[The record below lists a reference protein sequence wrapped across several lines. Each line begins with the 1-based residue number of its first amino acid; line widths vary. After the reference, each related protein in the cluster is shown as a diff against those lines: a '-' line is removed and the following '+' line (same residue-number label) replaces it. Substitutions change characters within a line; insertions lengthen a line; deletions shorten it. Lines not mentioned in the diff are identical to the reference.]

1 MAPCSIEE
9 NIYWRNHSSSGLV
22 ISQPSWGSSPLVLL
36 APSDAERHNLN
47 RKLILNIYYN
57 FSSGRIS
64 SQIKKFVIRK
74 HKITPRY
81 YVSKA

>member
-22 ISQPSWGSSPLVLL
+22 ISQPSWGSSPPLVLL

-64 SQIKKFVIRK
+64 SQIKVC
-74 HKITPRY
+74 HQETQGHT
-81 YVSKA
+81 SLLH